1 MFDYR
6 ERFAEQ
12 ALMTPTTTFRSFSLM
27 PILRLF
33 HTTVQQREI
42 R

>member
-6 ERFAEQ
+6 ERFAGQ
-12 ALMTPTTTFRSFSLM
+12 ALMTSTTTCRNVSLM

-33 HTTVQQREI
+33 HTTLQQREI
-42 R
+42 L